1 MRINRLRE
9 HPKDEIL
16 LAYLDGELSH
26 GQMREIRAH
35 LMICWQC
42 RSALSELECQ
52 AEAVSQLLSAH
63 SKFDHDRSVRAKE
76 KFLRW
81 RTAFESTR
89 KSLFGCQPPQLM
101 RNAAGAVL
109 A

>member
-1 MRINRLRE
+1 MRIKRLRE
-9 HPKDEIL
+9 HLEDEIL

-52 AEAVSQLLSAH
+52 AEAISQLLSAH
-63 SKFDHDRSVRAKE
+63 SKTDHDRSVRAKE

-89 KSLFGCQPPQLM
+89 NSLFRCPPSQLM